1 MGKGLL
7 NFTDDRT
14 LQLIAIYANYP
25 QIIAGLSN
33 SLYHFG
39 LLCQGDSCPVARSV
53 MQVQLARLLVK
64 DIAFHKAHSM
74 TLVNNFTYSTQ
85 FRLPNRLEKI
95 DLQFQS
101 CESFAF
107 LKCGSV
113 GDAHGCI
120 GYVTKD
126 TP

>member
-1 MGKGLL
+1 
-7 NFTDDRT
+7 
-14 LQLIAIYANYP
+14 
-25 QIIAGLSN
+25 
-33 SLYHFG
+33 
-39 LLCQGDSCPVARSV
+39 
-53 MQVQLARLLVK
+53 
-64 DIAFHKAHSM
+64 M

-107 LKCGSV
+107 LKSGSV

-126 TP
+126 TAMKYTHRIGMLFTGLEFNDCLSASDRRELKADQLRYRRQWGIPLKHGLDKI

>member
-1 MGKGLL
+1 
-7 NFTDDRT
+7 
-14 LQLIAIYANYP
+14 
-25 QIIAGLSN
+25 
-33 SLYHFG
+33 
-39 LLCQGDSCPVARSV
+39 
-53 MQVQLARLLVK
+53 
-64 DIAFHKAHSM
+64 M

-126 TP
+126 TAMKYTHNVAGLKKRPVINFNYV

>member
-1 MGKGLL
+1 M
-7 NFTDDRT
+7 
-14 LQLIAIYANYP
+14 
-25 QIIAGLSN
+25 
-33 SLYHFG
+33 
-39 LLCQGDSCPVARSV
+39 
-53 MQVQLARLLVK
+53 
-64 DIAFHKAHSM
+64 
-74 TLVNNFTYSTQ
+74 
-85 FRLPNRLEKI
+85 LEKI

-126 TP
+126 TAMKYTHNVAGLKKRPVINFNYV